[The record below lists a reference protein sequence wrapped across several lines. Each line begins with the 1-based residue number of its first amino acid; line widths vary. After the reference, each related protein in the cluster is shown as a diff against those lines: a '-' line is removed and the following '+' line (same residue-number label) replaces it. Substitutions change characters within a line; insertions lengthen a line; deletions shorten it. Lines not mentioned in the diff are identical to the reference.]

1 MRSTAIGLVLSL
13 AVSATAF
20 AAGPQD
26 KMYAAPNKLP
36 QQLGYGCAIGGTTGA
51 ALSILGTV
59 GITIVPATAIGC
71 GVGATAAPAA
81 ANLYERYRL
90 DAAIFVNQAVR
101 PLTNRALDY
110 VESWLD
116 PTE

>member
-1 MRSTAIGLVLSL
+1 MRRIAIGLVLSL
-13 AVSATAF
+13 AVSAAAF
-20 AAGPQD
+20 ASGPQD
-26 KMYAAPNKLP
+26 EMYAAPNKLP
-36 QQLGYGCAIGGTTGA
+36 QQLGYGWAIGGTTGA
-51 ALSILGTV
+51 ALTILETV

-71 GVGATAAPAA
+71 GVGAAAAPAA
-81 ANLYERYRL
+81 ASLYERYRL

-116 PTE
+116 PGE